1 MAQLN
6 DEIATRIMG
15 ELDGL
20 TKKIARLDISLEDK
34 IESLPSAADKEMKRA
49 GAAAVSALSEEIGKI
64 SKTVALES
72 AAAERQKSFVWAA
85 GSMTIFGAAMYAAG
99 LVLGSQSAGGMGW
112 GYLTAISMAIGI
124 ASGLLLFQILS
135 IGERLEIKTENGAI
149 KKSSHLP
156 HSNKKWTEQEIRKTA
171 KSIEMY
177 DPVTNA
183 CVPVMTGAMTLVEAA
198 EKYGFQPKNLQEFIN
213 RIENT

>member
-20 TKKIARLDISLEDK
+20 TKKIDRLDISLEDK

-135 IGERLEIKTENGAI
+135 IGERLEIKTENGA
-149 KKSSHLP
+149 K
-156 HSNKKWTEQEIRKTA
+156 
-171 KSIEMY
+171 
-177 DPVTNA
+177 
-183 CVPVMTGAMTLVEAA
+183 
-198 EKYGFQPKNLQEFIN
+198 
-213 RIENT
+213 